1 MENKILFGNGSEQS
15 ENTNNNDNNTDN
27 NNKKENQVKPNL
39 FQGRT
44 EAETKNAKFP
54 EWDIVPP
61 NQFINPRIKQ
71 Q

>member
-1 MENKILFGNGSEQS
+1 MDNKILLDNNSDDSES
-15 ENTNNNDNNTDN
+15 NNNNNP
-27 NNKKENQVKPNL
+27 KKEMLVKPNL

-44 EAETKNAKFP
+44 DSEKGNAKFP

-61 NQFINPRIKQ
+61 NQFINPRLKQ

>member
-1 MENKILFGNGSEQS
+1 MDNKILFGNNSEQS
-15 ENTNNNDNNTDN
+15 ENTDSNT
-27 NNKKENQVKPNL
+27 KKENQVKPNL

-54 EWDIVPP
+54 DWDIVPP

>member
-1 MENKILFGNGSEQS
+1 MENKILFGHGSEQS
-15 ENTNNNDNNTDN
+15 ENTDKTDN
-27 NNKKENQVKPNL
+27 NKNENQVKPNL

-44 EAETKNAKFP
+44 EAETNNAKFP
-54 EWDIVPP
+54 DWDIVPP

>member
-1 MENKILFGNGSEQS
+1 MDNKILFGNNSEQP
-15 ENTNNNDNNTDN
+15 ENTDN
-27 NNKKENQVKPNL
+27 NTKKENQVKPNL

-54 EWDIVPP
+54 DWDIVPP